1 MLYPRDPDLLE
12 VYSELKK
19 SKSLVGKLRYDQK
32 SKRYIFEYDRKYL
45 LSKSSI
51 PIGPELPLS
60 KPTHLSKA
68 GELFPSLLDRIP
80 SRQNAAYEE
89 YCLSQGISPQEK
101 NPIILLSTIGRRG
114 PSTFVFEAV
123 HREPDIVQRLKH
135 FRKEMDVNLRE
146 IAAAFDLNFLTL
158 HKIEH
163 GKSRDK
169 NTLKLLTVYLTFPKT
184 ALWQIELNQRKLHKD
199 LLAKLTQFF
208 SNKTFKDQINLFE
221 E

>member
-1 MLYPRDPDLLE
+1 MQYPRDPDQLE
-12 VYSELKK
+12 IYSELKK
-19 SKSLVGKLRYDQK
+19 SKNLVGKLKYEQK
-32 SKRYIFEYDRKYL
+32 SKKYILEYDRKYL

-60 KPTHLSKA
+60 KAVHVSKA

-89 YCLSQGISPQEK
+89 YCLAQDVSPKEK

-114 PSTFVFEAV
+114 PSTFVFEPV
-123 HREPDIVQRLKH
+123 YHEPELVQRLKH
-135 FRKEMDVNLRE
+135 FRKELNLSLRE
-146 IAAAFDLNFLTL
+146 ISAAFDLNFLTL
-158 HKIEH
+158 HKIEN

-169 NTLKLLTVYLTFPKT
+169 TTIKLLTIYLTFPKV

-199 LLAKLTQFF
+199 LLARLTQFF
-208 SNKTFKDQINLFE
+208 SSKTSKDQINLFE
-221 E
+221 D